1 MLDTTT
7 IKGEDYANGKE
18 QRNKEEKE
26 EKEQRFQKE
35 VDWSAYFD
43 SIATVCAWSK
53 KYYMQDKILHVKTGD
68 PGNELT
74 WVASFCASKHE
85 ALLLEYN
92 EQTSI
97 DTLLSIVDKI
107 ESKYLHLA
115 AFWSHPDEKENN
127 TPTPCVI
134 VQDKQQLTD
143 LRKKIGFEDE

>member
-43 SIATVCAWSK
+43 SIAKVCPWSK